1 MTQDLFDLHADICK
15 TLASPARLR
24 IIDALRDR
32 ELAVSEIGEMIG
44 ARKANVSQHLSV
56 MRRRGI
62 IVGRRSGTSVYYRL
76 ARPKVLQ
83 ARLLQPDGIYEH
95 VTNQARRPARPPP
108 GTSRSRRG
116 EP

>member
-24 IIDALRDR
+24 ILADLRHR
-32 ELAVSEIGEMIG
+32 ELAVCEIGEMIG
-44 ARKANVSQHLSV
+44 ARKANVSQHLAV

-76 ARPKVLQ
+76 ASPKVLQ
-83 ARLLQPDGIYEH
+83 ACDIMRQVLIDQMTTAGRLL
-95 VTNQARRPARPPP
+95 NQAQAGGGRC
-108 GTSRSRRG
+108 S
-116 EP
+116 

>member
-15 TLASPARLR
+15 TLSSPARLR

-32 ELAVSEIGEMIG
+32 ELAVGEIGEMIG

-76 ARPKVLQ
+76 ASPKVIQACELMREVLVEQ
-83 ARLLQPDGIYEH
+83 FRDGARLAQLAEVEG
-95 VTNQARRPARPPP
+95 
-108 GTSRSRRG
+108 RSG
-116 EP
+116 

>member
-1 MTQDLFDLHADICK
+1 LRICATSVMTQDLFDLHADICK

-32 ELAVSEIGEMIG
+32 ELAVGEIGEMIG
-44 ARKANVSQHLSV
+44 ARKANVSQHLAV

-76 ARPKVLQ
+76 ASPKVLQ
-83 ARLLQPDGIYEH
+83 ACELMRQVLIDQMTTAARLLTESE
-95 VTNQARRPARPPP
+95 A
-108 GTSRSRRG
+108 
-116 EP
+116 E

>member
-15 TLASPARLR
+15 TLTSPARLR

-32 ELAVSEIGEMIG
+32 ELAVGEIGEMIG
-44 ARKANVSQHLSV
+44 ARKANVSQHLAV

-76 ARPKVLQ
+76 ASPKVLQ
-83 ARLLQPDGIYEH
+83 ACELMRQVLIDQMATAARLLTESE
-95 VTNQARRPARPPP
+95 AE
-108 GTSRSRRG
+108 RG
-116 EP
+116 